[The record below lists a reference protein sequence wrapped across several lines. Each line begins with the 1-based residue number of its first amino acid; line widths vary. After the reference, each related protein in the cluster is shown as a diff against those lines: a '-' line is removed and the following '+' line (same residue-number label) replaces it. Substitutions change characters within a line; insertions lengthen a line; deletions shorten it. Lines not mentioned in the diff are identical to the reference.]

1 MEVQMTQAVINHCRI
16 VQAALA
22 GEQPPDEKT
31 LASLAVLNQ
40 RLKRLKKHGRS
51 FSQISFSPAAE
62 RLARQRHAV
71 AVG

>member
-1 MEVQMTQAVINHCRI
+1 MEVQMTQAATNHCRI
-16 VQAALA
+16 VQSAL
-22 GEQPPDEKT
+22 GSEQPPDEKT
-31 LASLAVLNQ
+31 LVSLAVLNQ

-62 RLARQRHAV
+62 RLTRQRHAV